1 MVIDVTIAQSGQ
13 SLGMHA
19 AALRSGRQ
27 KASGATGVAESFAG
41 FSRDPEGRLPLEG
54 AGWDSGPHSF
64 HALPFLAGP
73 LERLS
78 FSRPTPF
85 TVVLQGYLE

>member
-1 MVIDVTIAQSGQ
+1 MVIDVTSAQSGQ
-13 SLGMHA
+13 SRECRPRRFGLG
-19 AALRSGRQ
+19 
-27 KASGATGVAESFAG
+27 GVAESFAG

-85 TVVLQGYLE
+85 TVVFQGYLE